1 MELELDGVKAQQ
13 DLFAQ
18 DSESPA
24 EPLSL
29 FAEVVFNRPLEQSF
43 TYGIPRQLEGQVQ
56 PGVRV
61 KVPLGRGNRPAVG
74 YCVAVSGQAPAYA
87 VKPILAV
94 IDDKP
99 LLTAPLLKLTRWMA
113 DYYFCTWGQVLDAIV
128 PAGAKAGVGLRQK
141 LFVEPIPED
150 RLPIPPPRLTSR
162 QRAALEALRNEPSAV
177 EIRVLA
183 ERLGCGASV
192 IQQLIQKGLA
202 RGFKQEVEATRP
214 GPETHEAAESTPV
227 LNADQHQVHAVL
239 SEAIARGGFQP
250 FLLHGVTGS
259 GKTEI
264 YLRAIEQCVGQG
276 QEALVLVPEI
286 SLTPQTIE
294 RFRGRFRR
302 VAVLHSHLSDSDR
315 GRYWRQIAAG
325 EVQVIV
331 GARSAVFAPTR
342 RLGLIVVDEEHESS
356 FKQETTPRY
365 HARDVAVMRARL
377 EGIPIILGSATP
389 SLESWHN
396 ARRGRYRLLS
406 LPRRVLDLPMPTVQ
420 LIDLRHEPPA
430 RGPYRAI
437 SPTLERAMRETLDR
451 GGQIILLLNR
461 RGFSTFLLCP
471 ACGEAMKCRFCDVAL
486 THHRDRDVLL
496 CHYCGYEQQP
506 PERCPHCGLRQMR
519 FLGVGTEKLEAELA
533 QKFPGVP
540 ALRMDSDSMRRSG
553 AHARAFE
560 AFRRGEVRILFGTQM
575 IAKGLDFPNVTLV
588 GVIHADIALHI
599 PDFRSAERTF
609 QLLAQVAGRTGR
621 GPAGGM
627 VLVQTFNPEQ
637 PCIQLAARHDF
648 PAFADTELRHRKELG
663 YPPFS
668 RLVRILLRGKE
679 ADVVRQEADR
689 LAEAFRHQLLRLTS
703 RKASVRILGPAETP
717 VARLMGYYRYHFQVQ
732 SPSATAVH
740 ELLRLVWSD
749 YKPVRGVE
757 VSVDVDPY
765 NLL

>member
-1 MELELDGVKAQQ
+1 VELELDGVKAQQ
-13 DLFAQ
+13 NLFAQ
-18 DSESPA
+18 DSESA
-24 EPLSL
+24 TEPLSS

-43 TYGIPRQLEGQVQ
+43 TYGVPRQLEGCVQ

-61 KVPLGRGNRPAVG
+61 KVPLGRGNRPAIG
-74 YCVAVSGQAPAYA
+74 YCVAVSGQAPAYG

-99 LLTAPLLKLTRWMA
+99 LLTPPLLELTRWMA

-128 PAGAKAGVGLRQK
+128 PAGAKAGVGLRRK
-141 LFVEPIPED
+141 LFVEPVPED
-150 RLPIPPPRLTSR
+150 CLPIPPPRLTSR
-162 QRAALEALRNEPSAV
+162 QRAALEALRQESSPV
-177 EIRVLA
+177 EIGLLA
-183 ERLGCGASV
+183 ERLGCGPSV
-192 IQQLIQKGLA
+192 IQQLIRKGLA
-202 RGFKQEVEATRP
+202 RGFKQDVETVRAS
-214 GPETHEAAESTPV
+214 PETPPPAEPPPV
-227 LNADQHQVHAVL
+227 LSADQQQVHAAL
-239 SEAIARGGFQP
+239 SEAVARGGFQP

-264 YLRAIEQCVGQG
+264 YLRAIEQCVNQG
-276 QEALVLVPEI
+276 REALVLVPEI

-294 RFRGRFRR
+294 RFRGRFPR
-302 VAVLHSHLSDSDR
+302 VAVLHSHLTDSDR

-377 EGIPIILGSATP
+377 EGIPIVLGSATP

-396 ARRGRYRLLS
+396 ARQGRYRLLS

-420 LIDLRHEPPA
+420 LIDLRHEPAA

-437 SPTLERAMRETLDR
+437 SPTLERTMRETLER

-486 THHRDRDVLL
+486 THHRDRDMLL

-560 AFRRGEVRILFGTQM
+560 AFRRGDVRILFGTQM

-621 GPAGGM
+621 GSAGGR

-648 PAFADTELRHRKELG
+648 PAFAETELRHRKELS
-663 YPPFS
+663 YPPFT

-679 ADVVRQEADR
+679 VDVVREEADR
-689 LAEAFRHQLLRLTS
+689 LAEAFRRQLPRLAN

-717 VARLMGYYRYHFQVQ
+717 VARLMGYYRYHFQLQ
-732 SPSATAVH
+732 SANATALH
-740 ELLRLVWSD
+740 ELLRLVWSE
-749 YKPVRGVE
+749 YKPVRGVD

>member
-13 DLFAQ
+13 NLFAQ
-18 DSESPA
+18 DSESAA
-24 EPLSL
+24 EPTSL

-43 TYGIPRQLEGQVQ
+43 TYGIPRQLEARVQ

-61 KVPLGRGNRPAVG
+61 KVPLGRGDRPAIG
-74 YCVAVSGQAPAYA
+74 YCVAVSGKSPSYA

-94 IDDKP
+94 LDDKP
-99 LLTAPLLKLTRWMA
+99 LLTPPLLELTRWMS
-113 DYYFCTWGQVLDAIV
+113 DYYFCPWGQVLDAIV
-128 PAGAKAGVGLRQK
+128 PAGAKEGVGLRQK
-141 LFVEPIPED
+141 LFVEPVPED

-162 QRAALEALRNEPSAV
+162 QRTALEALRNESSAI
-177 EIRVLA
+177 EIGVLA
-183 ERLGCGASV
+183 ERLGCGPSV
-192 IQQLIQKGLA
+192 IQQLIRKGLA
-202 RGFKQEVEATRP
+202 RGFKQQVEAARP
-214 GPETHEAAESTPV
+214 GPETHGAAEPPPV
-227 LNADQHQVHAVL
+227 LSADQQQVHTAL
-239 SEAIARGGFQP
+239 SEAVARGGFQP

-264 YLRAIEQCVGQG
+264 YLRAIEQCVDQG
-276 QEALVLVPEI
+276 REALVLVPEI

-294 RFRGRFRR
+294 RFRGRFPR

-342 RLGLIVVDEEHESS
+342 QLGLIVVDEEHESS

-377 EGIPIILGSATP
+377 EGIPIVLGSATP

-406 LPRRVLDLPMPTVQ
+406 LPRRVLDLPMPSVQ
-420 LIDLRHEPPA
+420 LIDLRHEPSA

-437 SPTLERAMRETLDR
+437 SPTLERAMRETLNR

-496 CHYCGYEQQP
+496 CHYCGYEQPP
-506 PERCPHCGLRQMR
+506 PECCPHCGLRQMR

-540 ALRMDSDSMRRSG
+540 SLRMDSDSMRQSG

-560 AFRRGEVRILFGTQM
+560 AFRRGDVRILLGTQM

-588 GVIHADIALHI
+588 GVIQADFALHI

-621 GPAGGM
+621 GPAGGR

-648 PAFADTELRHRKELG
+648 PAFAETELRHRQELS
-663 YPPFS
+663 YPPFT

-689 LAEAFRHQLLRLTS
+689 LAEAFRQQLPRLAN
-703 RKASVRILGPAETP
+703 RKAMVRILGPAETP
-717 VARLMGYYRYHFQVQ
+717 VARLMGYYRYHFQMQ
-732 SPSATAVH
+732 SPNVTAVH
-740 ELLRLVWSD
+740 ELLRRVWSE
-749 YKPVRGVE
+749 YKVVRGVD